1 MSMKLTFRVGR
12 RLGGTVLGGTA
23 LVCAAGLLPG
33 TALAS
38 VVTPAKAGAASAF
51 PRCRANQTLTWL
63 GLGLGGG
70 TAGTIFYP
78 LEFTN
83 VSNRTC
89 TLWGFPRV
97 SALSRSGVQ
106 IGKSSRHLPAPH
118 RVLTLPPGSTVH
130 ASLGIIEAGNVCSRS
145 VTATTLKVHAPG
157 QGRATQLPF
166 PFQACWH
173 KRVLVVGPVQPG
185 VGIP

>member
-12 RLGGTVLGGTA
+12 RILGGTA

-33 TALAS
+33 TAMAS
-38 VVTPAKAGAASAF
+38 AVTPAKSGGVAWGI

-63 GLGLGGG
+63 GVGLGGG

-83 VSNRTC
+83 ISRRSC
-89 TLWGFPRV
+89 TLRGYPRV
-97 SALSRSGVQ
+97 SAISQSGRQ
-106 IGKSSRHLPAPH
+106 IGKSSRHFPARH
-118 RVLTLPPGSTVH
+118 RVVTLPPGWTAH
-130 ASLGIIEAGNVCSRS
+130 AALGIVEAGNVCSRP
-145 VTATTLKVHAPG
+145 VTAAGLKVHAPG
-157 QGRATQLPF
+157 QGNATRLPF
-166 PFQACWH
+166 QFQACWH
-173 KRVLVVGPVQPG
+173 KRVLVAGPVQPG